1 MFLAATGVRATKAT
15 SIRLCHYDVVKS
27 KMSIHGG
34 YTKTKTDR
42 FVFLISDLN
51 KQLQSWLN

>member
-15 SIRLCHYDVVKS
+15 SIRLCDYDVVKS

-42 FVFLISDLN
+42 FVFLISGLN
-51 KQLQSWLN
+51 K